1 MPPRI
6 LPVRLLTLVLLV
18 LPALGRAVPRPVTG
32 EELSLLTTA
41 LQKVADDF
49 PRWAYTEHR
58 VTRDS
63 AGKVKSEQIIQYDP
77 SKPYAQQWTPV
88 MINGRE
94 PSDRDRAKYRRR
106 GEEADP
112 DRPSAPRRGYP
123 TLGEAIELTGTSLA
137 DETPTHWIFE
147 LPLRRTENL
156 RFPPEKFRVQ
166 ARLRKEGA
174 VLENLSVLLRESFR
188 AKLVLNVKA
197 GDATLDFVQVD
208 PQAPP
213 ALAGISGDADWSI
226 LFFAGGTSIDLKRTE
241 LRRVKPYAER
251 FEVKI
256 GTLKAIDF

>member
-1 MPPRI
+1 MPSRRAV
-6 LPVRLLTLVLLV
+6 LPLLLLLLV
-18 LPALGRAVPRPVTG
+18 LPAGVRALPRAVTP

-41 LQKVADDF
+41 LQRVADDF

-58 VTRDS
+58 VMRDS
-63 AGKVKSEQIIQYDP
+63 AGKVKSEQILRYDP
-77 SKPYAQQWTPV
+77 SKPYEQQWTPV

-112 DRPSAPRRGYP
+112 ERPSAPRRGYP
-123 TLGEAIELTGTSLA
+123 TLGEAIELGGATLA
-137 DETPTHWIFE
+137 EDTATHWIFE
-147 LPLRRTENL
+147 
-156 RFPPEKFRVQ
+156 
-166 ARLRKEGA
+166 
-174 VLENLSVLLRESFR
+174 LRESFR

-226 LFFAGGTSIDLKRTE
+226 LFFSGGASMDLKRTD

-256 GTLKAIDF
+256 GTIKAIDF

>member
-1 MPPRI
+1 MPSRRAV
-6 LPVRLLTLVLLV
+6 LPLLLLLLV
-18 LPALGRAVPRPVTG
+18 LPAGVRALPRAVTP

-41 LQKVADDF
+41 LQRVADDF

-58 VTRDS
+58 VMRDS
-63 AGKVKSEQIIQYDP
+63 AGKVKSEQILRYDP
-77 SKPYAQQWTPV
+77 SKPYEQQWMPV

-94 PSDRDRAKYRRR
+94 PSDRDRAKYRLR

-112 DRPSAPRRGYP
+112 ERPSAPRRGYP
-123 TLGEAIELTGTSLA
+123 TLGEAIELGGATLA
-137 DETPTHWIFE
+137 EETATHWIFE
-147 LPLRRTENL
+147 LPLRRTDNQ

-197 GDATLDFVQVD
+197 GDATLDFLQVD

-226 LFFAGGTSIDLKRTE
+226 LFFSGGASMDLKRTD

-256 GTLKAIDF
+256 GTIKAIDF